1 MEDSKPDNEKIL
13 ARFSSIEDRINR
25 VEEVLGISARAS
37 MYNINAKSPKAA
49 EPENQTLFE
58 EDSGL
63 ELKFGEY
70 GLTWLGNFVLLFGFT
85 LLNQYLINLGFVISS
100 MLFGYAMVC
109 GVFLLAYLIQSY
121 HSYMSFMLRI
131 NGYLLLFYFTLRLHF
146 FSQTPLISSK
156 SLALAILLIIVA
168 IQSYFAIRKESQ
180 ILAWL
185 SLFLALVIALVSN
198 QMHLMLALATL
209 VSAITTFYL
218 IRYFWT
224 NQFIFTLIAVYLV
237 FFLWLIKN
245 PLMGHPLQTLP
256 LNQFG
261 FIYLLLT
268 TAIFSLIPLF
278 KKNDNISEEF
288 INGIII
294 LNGLMFLFNLSFF
307 VFEFF
312 KQNYVGIFTAI
323 SVYCLLY
330 SGLLKS
336 YTTRKFALAFFAIY
350 GFVAMSIAIYGLNL
364 LPQAFFLLTIQ
375 SLLVVSMALWFRS
388 KIIVIMN
395 SILFGTLLLLY
406 FIILDSTNSV
416 NFAFALVALITARII
431 NWKRSRLEIET
442 DLMRNLYLIIGFFM
456 VLYSLYHALPGKYI
470 TLSWTLAALAYFLL
484 SIILKNVKYR
494 FMALG
499 TLVSVALYLILVDLA
514 QIEIIYRI
522 ASLLFLSLISIGVSI
537 YYSKHI
543 KNKSKKS

>member
-13 ARFSSIEDRINR
+13 ARLHSIEDRISR

-37 MYNINAKSPKAA
+37 MYNINAKSPKA
-49 EPENQTLFE
+49 EESKDQNLIE

-70 GLTWLGNFVLLFGFT
+70 GLTWLGNLVLLFGFT
-85 LLNQYLINLGFVISS
+85 LLNQYLINLGFVTSS
-100 MLFGYAMVC
+100 MFFGYALVC
-109 GVFLLAYLIQSY
+109 GVFLLAHITQTY
-121 HSYMSFMLRI
+121 HTYMAFMLRL

-146 FSQTPLISSK
+146 FSPTPLIASK
-156 SLALAILLIIVA
+156 ALVISLLLTIVA
-168 IQSYFAIRKESQ
+168 VQSYYAIRKESQ

-185 SLFLALVIALVSN
+185 SMFFALVVALLSN
-198 QMHLMLALATL
+198 QMHIMLGLATL
-209 VSAITTFYL
+209 VSAISTYYL
-218 IRYFWT
+218 IKYFWT
-224 NQFIFTLIAVYLV
+224 NQFVYTLIVVYLV

-245 PLMGHPLQTLP
+245 PVMGHSGITMP

-278 KKNDNISEEF
+278 KKEDNISEEF
-288 INGIII
+288 INGMII

-323 SVYCLLY
+323 SIYCLLY

-350 GFVAMSIAIYGLNL
+350 GFIAMSIAIYGLNQ
-364 LPQAFFLLTIQ
+364 LPQAFFLLTLQ

-395 SILFGTLLLLY
+395 SILFGILLLLY
-406 FIILDSTNSV
+406 FIILEPNDSI
-416 NFAFALVALITARII
+416 NFAFAFVAFITARIL
-431 NWKRSRLEIET
+431 NWKSRRLEIET
-442 DLMRNLYLIIGFFM
+442 NLMRNYYLIILFCMMLFA
-456 VLYSLYHALPGKYI
+456 LYHALPGKYI
-470 TLSWTLAALAYFLL
+470 TLAWTLAALAYFLL
-484 SIILKNVKYR
+484 SIILRNAKYR

-499 TLVSVALYLILVDLA
+499 TLVSVALYLIFVDLA
-514 QIEIIYRI
+514 HIEIIYKI
-522 ASLLFLSLISIGVSI
+522 ISLLFLSLISIGVSI
-537 YYSKHI
+537 YYSRHI
-543 KNKSKKS
+543 KKSKRN